1 MSKKILPKTAVVSLF
16 SQETVDSLYELGSVY
31 AKIRRRL
38 LSEGYIIKDGR
49 IIPPKNKLNE
59 TRR

>member
-1 MSKKILPKTAVVSLF
+1 MSKKTLPKTEVVSPF
-16 SQETVDSLYELGSVY
+16 TQETIDSLYELGSVY

-38 LSEGYIIKDGR
+38 LSEGYIIKGNK

-59 TRR
+59 TRT